1 MGVPYQRNSEMKKCK
16 FILQSGTATA
26 LAVSLAVMPVSAGDE
41 NPFHLKEINPS
52 SHREV
57 KLAQGMCGACGG
69 NWEGSCGGM
78 MGRPTAI
85 GPAEL
90 PDPKSE
96 GSKLV
101 SEFCVQCHDLP
112 SPKQHSVS
120 GWPPTVDRMYNR
132 MNLMSSSNNPMQIKV
147 PTRAELSKL
156 TAYLQAHA
164 IDPEDASGSKKGQ
177 GSNLSPPGKSP
188 IEILQERY
196 ARGEIDRKEYL
207 QRLEDLKK

>member
-1 MGVPYQRNSEMKKCK
+1 MKKCK
-16 FILQSGTATA
+16 LILQSGTATA
-26 LAVSLAVMPVSAGDE
+26 LAASLAVMPSFAGDE
-41 NPFHLKEINPS
+41 NPFQLKEVSPS
-52 SHREV
+52 SHGQV

-96 GSKLV
+96 GAKLV
-101 SEFCVQCHDLP
+101 TEFCVQCHDLP
-112 SPKQHSVS
+112 SPKQHSAS

-132 MNLMSSSNNPMQIKV
+132 INMMSTSNNPMQIKV
-147 PTRAELSKL
+147 PTEAELGKI

-164 IDPEDASGSKKGQ
+164 IDPEEASGSDKAQ
-177 GSNLSPPGKSP
+177 GSNVGPSGKSP
-188 IEILQERY
+188 LEILQERY

-207 QRLEDLKK
+207 QQLEDLKE